1 MKPTE
6 EKIQSN
12 ASDLPVYLFKQGNN
26 CEAYRYFGAH
36 METRAGEDG
45 VVFRVWAPHAVA
57 ISVVGDFNSW
67 KPGSHPMRKVDG
79 DSVWELFIPGMK
91 EYDVYKYCVT
101 TRAGDLVYKADP
113 YAFHAETRPSNGS
126 KVYDISGF
134 EWHDDAW
141 QAQQKKAD
149 VINGPM
155 NIYEM
160 HTGSWKLKEDGKPYN
175 YSELADQLIPYITEM
190 GYTHV
195 ELLPVMEYPFD
206 GSWGYQVT
214 GYFAPT
220 SRYGTPK
227 DFMAFVDKL
236 HAAGIGVIM
245 DWVPAHFP
253 KDQFGLYNF
262 DGEACYEDPNP
273 KRGEHKEWGTMV
285 FDFGRN
291 EVQSFLI
298 SSALYWLEQYHIDGL
313 RVDAVASML
322 YLDYNRKQGEWEPNK
337 DGGKENLE
345 AVAFLRKLNNTV
357 LGRHPHKY
365 MIAEE
370 STAWPM
376 VTKPASDGGL
386 GFNFKW
392 NMGWMND
399 MLSYMKTD
407 PLFRAGNHN
416 KVTFSFFYAFSEN
429 FVLPI
434 SHDEVVH
441 GKGSLINKM
450 PGEYDDKF
458 ANLRTFF
465 GYMMAH
471 PGKKLLFM
479 GQEFGQFAEWN
490 EAKQLDWMLLD
501 YDKHTELQTYVKTL
515 NAFYKNHPAFWQV
528 DYSWEGFQWIVPDDS
543 QQSVIAFLR
552 KDTAGKQILIVC
564 NFNPVL
570 REGYALG
577 APVAGTYKE
586 ILNSDDA
593 AFGGSGAV
601 HNKSVRTHK
610 KPLHGFEQS
619 ITISLPPMST
629 LYFEVP
635 AKRTR
640 KAAEDKTKKAE
651 KPVKK
656 TTRKAKAEPETAAE
670 APKKRGR
677 KPKAEAEAPAEKTA
691 KKTARK
697 AKDAEEASAEKPVK
711 KTARKAKAE
720 PEAAAAEA
728 PKKRGRKPKAEAEP
742 KAKKTPAKRTRKPK
756 EPKE

>member
-1 MKPTE
+1 M
-6 EKIQSN
+6 N
-12 ASDLPVYLFKQGNN
+12 LPSIPKSFFNGD
-26 CEAYRYFGAH
+26 CFDAYRILGAH
-36 METRAGEDG
+36 PWQGDHGEEG
-45 VVFRVWAPHAVA
+45 WRFAVWAPGATAVEVCGGFDGWGA
-57 ISVVGDFNSW
+57 GIPLQKADTGVWSGFVSGLCEGELYKYRIHGADGSVV
-67 KPGSHPMRKVDG
+67 MR
-79 DSVWELFIPGMK
+79 
-91 EYDVYKYCVT
+91 
-101 TRAGDLVYKADP
+101 ADP
-113 YAFHAETRPSNGS
+113 YAFASEVRPANASRLTKLDFS
-126 KVYDISGF
+126 F
-134 EWHDDAW
+134 DDSAW
-141 QAQQKKAD
+141 MERRDKCR
-149 VINGPM
+149 NLPM
-155 NIYEM
+155 NIYEL
-160 HTGSWKLKEDGKPYN
+160 HAGSWKHKPNSTQPDGSDGWYD
-175 YSELADQLIPYITEM
+175 YEELARELIPWLLEHHF
-190 GYTHV
+190 THV
-195 ELLPVMEYPFD
+195 ELLPLAEHPFD

-227 DFMAFVDKL
+227 DLMAFVDKM
-236 HAAGIGVIM
+236 HEAGIGVIM

-285 FDFGRN
+285 FDFGRS

-345 AVAFLRKLNNTV
+345 AVAFMRKLNDTV

-407 PLFRAGNHN
+407 PLFRSGNHN

-450 PGEYDDKF
+450 PGDYEAKF

-479 GQEFGQFAEWN
+479 GQEFGQFTEWN
-490 EAKQLDWMLLD
+490 ETKSLDWMLLG

-515 NAFYKNHPAFWQV
+515 NRFYKDHPAFWQI

-543 QQSVIAFLR
+543 RQSVVAFLR
-552 KDTAGKQILIVC
+552 KDANGRQILVVC

-570 REGYALG
+570 REGYTLG
-577 APVAGTYKE
+577 APNSGTYKE
-586 ILNSDDA
+586 ILNSDDE
-593 AFGGSGAV
+593 AFGGAGTV
-601 HNKSVRTHK
+601 HNKAVRSKK

-619 ITISLPPMST
+619 ITITLPPMSV

-640 KAAEDKTKKAE
+640 KTAEEKAAEKAAPKKASRTAKAE
-651 KPVKK
+651 KAEE
-656 TTRKAKAEPETAAE
+656 KAPA
-670 APKKRGR
+670 KRGR
-677 KPKAEAEAPAEKTA
+677 KPKAEAAPAEE
-691 KKTARK
+691 K
-697 AKDAEEASAEKPVK
+697 APA
-711 KTARKAKAE
+711 
-720 PEAAAAEA
+720 
-728 PKKRGRKPKAEAEP
+728 KRGRKPKAEKSAEP
-742 KAKKTPAKRTRKPK
+742 AEKPARKPCARK
-756 EPKE
+756 ADKAEK

>member
-1 MKPTE
+1 MSVYEMYLGSFAKP
-6 EKIQSN
+6 
-12 ASDLPVYLFKQGNN
+12 
-26 CEAYRYFGAH
+26 
-36 METRAGEDG
+36 EDG
-45 VVFRVWAPHAVA
+45 R
-57 ISVVGDFNSW
+57 
-67 KPGSHPMRKVDG
+67 R
-79 DSVWELFIPGMK
+79 
-91 EYDVYKYCVT
+91 Y
-101 TRAGDLVYKADP
+101 
-113 YAFHAETRPSNGS
+113 
-126 KVYDISGF
+126 
-134 EWHDDAW
+134 
-141 QAQQKKAD
+141 
-149 VINGPM
+149 
-155 NIYEM
+155 
-160 HTGSWKLKEDGKPYN
+160 YN
-175 YSELADQLIPYITEM
+175 YREFAPKVISYVKEM

-195 ELLPVMEYPFD
+195 ELMPVMEHPLD
-206 GSWGYQVT
+206 ESWGYQVT
-214 GYFAPT
+214 GYYAPT

-227 DFMAFVDKL
+227 EFKYLVDYL
-236 HAAGIGVIM
+236 HKNKIGVIL

-253 KDQFGLYNF
+253 KDAHGLADF
-262 DGEACYEDPNP
+262 DGQPLYEYADPR
-273 KRGEHKEWGTMV
+273 KGEHKEWGTMV
-285 FDFGRN
+285 FDFGRS

-337 DGGKENLE
+337 NGGKENLE
-345 AVAFLRKLNNTV
+345 AVAFLQKLNNTV

-450 PGEYDDKF
+450 PGDYEAKF

-490 EAKQLDWMLLD
+490 ETKPLDWMLLG

-515 NAFYKNHPAFWQV
+515 NKFYKDNPAFWQI

-543 QQSVIAFLR
+543 KQSVIAFLR
-552 KDTAGKQILIVC
+552 KDANGKQILVVC

-570 REGYALG
+570 REGYTLG
-577 APVAGTYKE
+577 APNSGTYKE
-586 ILNSDDA
+586 ILNSDDE
-593 AFGGSGAV
+593 AFGGSGSV
-601 HNKSVRTHK
+601 HNKAVRSKK

-619 ITISLPPMST
+619 ITITLPPMSV

-640 KAAEDKTKKAE
+640 KTAEDKAEAKTEKAASKKTAKTAKAE
-651 KPVKK
+651 K
-656 TTRKAKAEPETAAE
+656 
-670 APKKRGR
+670 
-677 KPKAEAEAPAEKTA
+677 
-691 KKTARK
+691 
-697 AKDAEEASAEKPVK
+697 AEE
-711 KTARKAKAE
+711 
-720 PEAAAAEA
+720 
-728 PKKRGRKPKAEAEP
+728 
-742 KAKKTPAKRTRKPK
+742 KTPAKRTRKPK
-756 EPKE
+756 AAPAAEEKAPAKRGRKPKTEAAPAEEKAPAKRGRKPKAEKAEEAKPARKPRAKKADKAEK

>member
-1 MKPTE
+1 
-6 EKIQSN
+6 
-12 ASDLPVYLFKQGNN
+12 
-26 CEAYRYFGAH
+26 
-36 METRAGEDG
+36 
-45 VVFRVWAPHAVA
+45 
-57 ISVVGDFNSW
+57 
-67 KPGSHPMRKVDG
+67 
-79 DSVWELFIPGMK
+79 
-91 EYDVYKYCVT
+91 
-101 TRAGDLVYKADP
+101 
-113 YAFHAETRPSNGS
+113 
-126 KVYDISGF
+126 
-134 EWHDDAW
+134 
-141 QAQQKKAD
+141 
-149 VINGPM
+149 
-155 NIYEM
+155 
-160 HTGSWKLKEDGKPYN
+160 
-175 YSELADQLIPYITEM
+175 
-190 GYTHV
+190 
-195 ELLPVMEYPFD
+195 
-206 GSWGYQVT
+206 
-214 GYFAPT
+214 
-220 SRYGTPK
+220 
-227 DFMAFVDKL
+227 
-236 HAAGIGVIM
+236 
-245 DWVPAHFP
+245 
-253 KDQFGLYNF
+253 
-262 DGEACYEDPNP
+262 
-273 KRGEHKEWGTMV
+273 MV
-285 FDFGRN
+285 FDFGRS

-322 YLDYNRKQGEWEPNK
+322 YLDYNRRDGEWEPNK

-450 PGEYDDKF
+450 PGEYEAKF

-490 EAKQLDWMLLD
+490 ENKQLDWMLLG
-501 YDKHTELQTYVKTL
+501 YDKHTELQNYVKTL
-515 NAFYKNHPAFWQV
+515 NAFYKEHPAFWQI

-543 QQSVIAFLR
+543 QQSVVAFLR
-552 KDTAGKQILIVC
+552 KDAAGKQILIVC

-570 REGYALG
+570 REGYTLG
-577 APVAGTYKE
+577 APVAGTYRE
-586 ILNSDDA
+586 VLNSDDE

-601 HNKSVRTHK
+601 HNKAVRTHK

-619 ITISLPPMST
+619 ITITLPPMST

-635 AKRTR
+635 SKRTR
-640 KAAEDKTKKAE
+640 KAADPAKADEKAASKKTAAKAEKAEKAEKAPKKTTRTPKAKTEKAAEEKPAKAE
-651 KPVKK
+651 KPSKAAKPRK
-656 TTRKAKAEPETAAE
+656 TSAKAEPAE
-670 APKKRGR
+670 
-677 KPKAEAEAPAEKTA
+677 KAAPAEK
-691 KKTARK
+691 
-697 AKDAEEASAEKPVK
+697 P
-711 KTARKAKAE
+711 
-720 PEAAAAEA
+720 
-728 PKKRGRKPKAEAEP
+728 
-742 KAKKTPAKRTRKPK
+742 KRTRKTKAEAAPAADAAPAK
-756 EPKE
+756 PTRKPRAKKAAEPKE

>member
-36 METRAGEDG
+36 METRAGEAG

-134 EWHDDAW
+134 AWHDDAW
-141 QAQQKKAD
+141 QAAQKKAD
-149 VINGPM
+149 VINSPM

-160 HTGSWKLKEDGKPYN
+160 HAGSWKMKEGGKPYN
-175 YSELADQLIPYITEM
+175 YSELADELIPYITEM

-227 DFMAFVDKL
+227 DLMAFVDKL

-285 FDFGRN
+285 FDFGRS

-345 AVAFLRKLNNTV
+345 AVAFLRKLNDTV

-370 STAWPM
+370 STAWPK
-376 VTKPASDGGL
+376 VTGKPEDDGL
-386 GFNFKW
+386 GFSLKW
-392 NMGWMND
+392 NMGWMHD
-399 MLSYMKTD
+399 FTEYMKLD
-407 PLFRAGNHN
+407 PYFRKGDHYGM
-416 KVTFSFFYAFSEN
+416 TFALTYAYSEN
-429 FVLPI
+429 YILVL

-441 GKGSLINKM
+441 LKCSMLNKM
-450 PGEYDDKF
+450 PGLGFEKF
-458 ANLRTFF
+458 ANLKV
-465 GYMMAH
+465 GYAFMMGH

-479 GQEFGQFAEWN
+479 GQDFGQLREWS
-490 EAKQLDWMLLD
+490 EARELDWYLLAEPE
-501 YDKHTELQTYVKTL
+501 HQALQ
-515 NAFYKNHPAFWQV
+515 NFYRDLLHLYTHNKAMYEQ
-528 DYSWEGFQWIVPDDS
+528 DTCMEGFEWVNADDS
-543 QQSVIAFLR
+543 SRSIYSFIRHSKGAKKNLLF
-552 KDTAGKQILIVC
+552 VC
-564 NFNPVL
+564 NFTPIERPEYRVGVPRGKQYRL
-570 REGYALG
+570 
-577 APVAGTYKE
+577 V
-586 ILNSDDA
+586 LNSDELQY
-593 AFGGSGAV
+593 GGSGKARPAV
-601 HNKSVRTHK
+601 
-610 KPLHGFEQS
+610 
-619 ITISLPPMST
+619 
-629 LYFEVP
+629 Y
-635 AKRTR
+635 
-640 KAAEDKTKKAE
+640 
-651 KPVKK
+651 
-656 TTRKAKAEPETAAE
+656 
-670 APKKRGR
+670 
-677 KPKAEAEAPAEKTA
+677 
-691 KKTARK
+691 
-697 AKDAEEASAEKPVK
+697 
-711 KTARKAKAE
+711 
-720 PEAAAAEA
+720 
-728 PKKRGRKPKAEAEP
+728 
-742 KAKKTPAKRTRKPK
+742 KAKKQECDGRPYSFGYDLPPYGVAVF
-756 EPKE
+756 EF

>member
-1 MKPTE
+1 MTK
-6 EKIQSN
+6 EKVFISEADQ
-12 ASDLPVYLFKQGNN
+12 YLFAQGTH
-26 CEAYRYFGAH
+26 YDIYKKLGAH
-36 METRAGEDG
+36 LSTEDG
-45 VVFRVWAPHAVA
+45 VQGVYFGVWAPNAAQVNV
-57 ISVVGDFNSW
+57 IGTFNEW
-67 KPGSHPMRKVDG
+67 NEESHPMQKLGEGGIWGLFVPGVEEGTMYKFLIYARDGRK
-79 DSVWELFIPGMK
+79 L
-91 EYDVYKYCVT
+91 
-101 TRAGDLVYKADP
+101 YKADP
-113 YAFHAETRPSNGS
+113 FANYAEYRPGTASIVTDITGFDWKDS
-126 KVYDISGF
+126 KWMEARD
-134 EWHDDAW
+134 
-141 QAQQKKAD
+141 KKD
-149 VINGPM
+149 MNKEPM
-155 NIYEM
+155 AIYEC
-160 HTGSWKLKEDGKPYN
+160 HIGSFMKHPNNGTAEGFYNYREFADRIVEYLKEMK
-175 YSELADQLIPYITEM
+175 
-190 GYTHV
+190 YTHV
-195 ELLPVMEYPFD
+195 ELMGIAEHPYD

-214 GYFAPT
+214 GYYAPT

-227 DFMAFVDKL
+227 DFMYLVNEL
-236 HAAGIGVIM
+236 HKAGVGVIL
-245 DWVPAHFP
+245 DWVPAHFAT
-253 KDQFGLYNF
+253 DAHGLAEF
-262 DGEACYEDPNP
+262 DGQCIFEHPDP
-273 KRGEHKEWGTMV
+273 RLGEHPEWGTKI
-285 FDFGRN
+285 FNYGKN
-291 EVQSFLI
+291 EVKNFLVAN
-298 SSALYWLEQYHIDGL
+298 ALFWLREFHVDGI

-337 DGGKENLE
+337 NGGKENLE
-345 AVAFLRKLNNTV
+345 AVAFLRKLNDTV
-357 LGRHPHKY
+357 LGRHPHKC

-450 PGEYDDKF
+450 PGEYDAKF

-479 GQEFGQFAEWN
+479 GQEFGQFTEWN
-490 EAKQLDWMLLD
+490 EEKQLDWMLLD
-501 YDKHTELQTYVKTL
+501 YDKHTELQNYVKTL
-515 NAFYKNHPAFWQV
+515 NAFYKEHPAFWQI

-543 QQSVIAFLR
+543 KQSVVAFLR
-552 KDTAGKQILIVC
+552 KDANGKQILVVC

-570 REGYALG
+570 REGYTLG

-586 ILNSDDA
+586 VLNSDDE

-619 ITISLPPMST
+619 ITITLPPMST

-635 AKRTR
+635 TKRTR
-640 KAAEDKTKKAE
+640 KAADPAKTAQT
-651 KPVKK
+651 VKK
-656 TTRKAKAEPETAAE
+656 TAAKKTAAKTTKTAKAEPAVKEEKPKKTSTRKAKAEVESAPEK
-670 APKKRGR
+670 APAKRGR
-677 KPKAEAEAPAEKTA
+677 KPKAEAAAA
-691 KKTARK
+691 
-697 AKDAEEASAEKPVK
+697 
-711 KTARKAKAE
+711 
-720 PEAAAAEA
+720 PEAAPA
-728 PKKRGRKPKAEAEP
+728 KRGRKPKAEPAEAAP
-742 KAKKTPAKRTRKPK
+742 AAAEKPARKPRAKKAAKT
-756 EPKE
+756 EE